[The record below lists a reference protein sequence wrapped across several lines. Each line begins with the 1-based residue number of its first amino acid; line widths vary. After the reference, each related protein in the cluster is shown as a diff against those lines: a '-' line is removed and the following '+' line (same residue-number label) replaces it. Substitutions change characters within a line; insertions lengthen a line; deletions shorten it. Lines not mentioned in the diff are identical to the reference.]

1 MSRKLSRRPSPAF
14 VVSLFALFFA
24 LSGWGYAATGGTFN
38 LGKKNKADKTT
49 KLTASSKKGPALQL
63 KSTGGKSAASFKV
76 QGAAPFTVNSA
87 QKVRKLNADR
97 LDGLDSSA
105 LQRRVQ
111 ACAVT
116 GAAIQQV
123 NADGSVD
130 CVPTWNLSGNSGTT
144 PGIDFLGTSDDQPL
158 VVKTNDAEAMRV
170 AADGKVGVGTT
181 SPGAQLEALSSDI
194 ALMGTSTSRA
204 IIGRLG
210 AGVSCPG
217 SYAVGGCAGATDGD
231 GVRGIAGSG
240 NGVAGFAEGSGNGVS
255 GLAEGSGNGVSGV
268 ASSGNGVSGRSDT
281 GRALSG
287 FSASGIGVIGDST
300 TRAVIGTLGGGSC
313 AGTYA
318 VGGCGGDAGDG
329 VVGRTSTSAAV
340 RGIVTDAAGSIFVG
354 QAGGTTTVRINN
366 QGKGFFDGGTQ
377 TGGADYAESMRTT
390 ERAAKLEPGDV
401 LAIDPR
407 TGHAVR
413 RSRRPNS
420 QLVAGVYS
428 TKPSVLAV
436 GRHGVG
442 DSLDG
447 EVPVAMLGV
456 VPTKVTAENGSIRPG
471 DLLTTS
477 KRTGRAMKASA
488 VRVHGVAIYPTGSI
502 LGKAI
507 EPLRHGNGT
516 IKALVMLR

>member
-38 LGKKNKADKTT
+38 LGQKNKADKTT

-123 NADGSVD
+123 NANGSVD
-130 CVPTWNLSGNSGTT
+130 CVSTWNLSGNSGTT

-158 VVKTNDAEAMRV
+158 VVKTNDTEAMRV
-170 AADGKVGVGTT
+170 DTDGKVGVGTS
-181 SPGAQLEALSSDI
+181 SPSAQLEALSSDI

-204 IIGRLG
+204 VIGRLG
-210 AGVSCPG
+210 GVSCPG
-217 SYAVGGCAGATDGD
+217 TYAVGGCAGATAGD

-240 NGVAGFAEGSGNGVS
+240 NGVQGFAEGPGNGVQGNASSGIGVS
-255 GLAEGSGNGVSGV
+255 GL
-268 ASSGNGVSGRSDT
+268 SDT
-281 GRALSG
+281 GRAVQG
-287 FSASGIGVIGDST
+287 FSGSGIGVIGDST
-300 TRAVIGTLGGGSC
+300 SRGVVGTLGKTSC
-313 AGTYA
+313 PGTYG
-318 VGGCGGDAGDG
+318 VGGCSGGADDG
-329 VVGRTSTSAAV
+329 VLGRTNTGAAI

-477 KRTGRAMKASA
+477 KRIGRAMKASA
-488 VRVHGVAIYPTGSI
+488 VRIHGVAIYPTGAI